1 MQGLNFLLTS
11 LGVLVWI
18 IIAIIAFVIVALL
31 VAYICIE
38 IQSFRRLK
46 SIKKIRSKLE
56 ESFERAENKWKN
68 K

>member
-18 IIAIIAFVIVALL
+18 IIAIIIFSIIALL

-46 SIKKIRSKLE
+46 SIKKTCSRLE
-56 ESFERAENKWKN
+56 ESFERVKDKWKSR
-68 K
+68 

>member
-18 IIAIIAFVIVALL
+18 IIAIIIFSIIALL

-46 SIKKIRSKLE
+46 PIKKTCSRLE
-56 ESFERAENKWKN
+56 ESFERAKDKWKSR
-68 K
+68 